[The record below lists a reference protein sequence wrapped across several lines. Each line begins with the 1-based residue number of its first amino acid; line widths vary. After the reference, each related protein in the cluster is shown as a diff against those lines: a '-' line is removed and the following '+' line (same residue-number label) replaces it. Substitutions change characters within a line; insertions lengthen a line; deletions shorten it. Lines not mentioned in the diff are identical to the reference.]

1 MLGRF
6 DCSFRRGHAWFSGSV
21 EGVAILSILYRVRK
35 PLEYLLLKFS
45 IDLSMA
51 NYSKQPSELSDFGAF
66 VASLIRWMLDLGRSL
81 LQSYYQK
88 MSICSAC

>member
-6 DCSFRRGHAWFSGSV
+6 GCSFPRGHVYFSRSV
-21 EGVAILSILYRVRK
+21 EGVAILSMLYSVRK
-35 PLEYLLLKFS
+35 PFEYLLLKNS

-51 NYSKQPSELSDFGAF
+51 NYSKQPSEFSDFGAF